1 MATKNMLTDSTK
13 KGRSDYQKRMEIGR
27 KAAQVGHLSSV
38 GGKNEHIARKDP
50 TVAAEKKRSKTAAL
64 ASKNMSGRY
73 PNSIEYGD
81 EDAHYESQ
89 GVRHPKEWK
98 RANFG
103 KNRDLSAANKVASR
117 AVRKSRLA
125 NDFAASDLPNIVKK
139 RQTGAK
145 KTVNRGLE
153 AGVAKRVGAMMP
165 KSTGPAKKSTRARK
179 TSK

>member
-13 KGRSDYQKRMEIGR
+13 KDKQEYQKRMEKSR
-27 KAAQVGHLSSV
+27 KRIQVAHLNSTA
-38 GGKNEHIARKDP
+38 GKNEQIGLKDP
-50 TVAAEKKRSKTAAL
+50 TVAAAKKRSKTAAL

-89 GVRHPKEWK
+89 SVRHPKEWK

-103 KNRDLSAANKVASR
+103 KNRDLSAANKVASKAAGSR
-117 AVRKSRLA
+117 AMTTGEKRGAK
-125 NDFAASDLPNIVKK
+125 AASTLP
-139 RQTGAK
+139 R
-145 KTVNRGLE
+145 L
-153 AGVAKRVGAMMP
+153 GAMMP
-165 KSTGPAKKSTRARK
+165 KATGPAKKSTRARK

>member
-89 GVRHPKEWK
+89 SVRHPKEWK

-103 KNRDLSAANKVASR
+103 KNRDLSAANKVASKAAGSR
-117 AVRKSRLA
+117 AMTTGEKRGAK
-125 NDFAASDLPNIVKK
+125 AASTLP
-139 RQTGAK
+139 R
-145 KTVNRGLE
+145 L
-153 AGVAKRVGAMMP
+153 GAMMP
-165 KSTGPAKKSTRARK
+165 KSTGPAKKSTRSRK